1 MLLLLSQD
9 NIPALAYAHDLVD
22 GDSKARPPPPV
33 EQAWLTEHFTQA
45 EEFRKPRAL
54 ALLE

>member
-22 GDSKARPPPPV
+22 GDSRARPPPLV
-33 EQAWLTEHFTQA
+33 EQAWSTEDVTQA

-54 ALLE
+54 A